1 MFALSCASQNYAWGR
16 IGEESIIAKLKAA
29 SDPSF
34 TLEATKPY
42 AELWMGTHVNGPSK
56 LADGTP
62 LLDWLQANPASVGQL
77 PEGYAPGDLPFFC
90 SKCCRFGRPCQS
102 KHIQT
107 SKELQSYMPRS
118 PINIKILIINP
129 KWPLR

>member
-42 AELWMGTHVNGPSK
+42 AELWMVREQIDCTSIFIPFEFP
-56 LADGTP
+56 DCF
-62 LLDWLQANPASVGQL
+62 LL
-77 PEGYAPGDLPFFC
+77 
-90 SKCCRFGRPCQS
+90 
-102 KHIQT
+102 
-107 SKELQSYMPRS
+107 
-118 PINIKILIINP
+118 PIP
-129 KWPLR
+129 

>member
-77 PEGYAPGDLPFFC
+77 PEGYAQGDLPFFV
-90 SKCCRFGRPCQS
+90 QS
-102 KHIQT
+102 AVDSDGPVNPST
-107 SKELQSYMPRS
+107 SKQAKSS
-118 PINIKILIINP
+118 NP
-129 KWPLR
+129 TCREAR